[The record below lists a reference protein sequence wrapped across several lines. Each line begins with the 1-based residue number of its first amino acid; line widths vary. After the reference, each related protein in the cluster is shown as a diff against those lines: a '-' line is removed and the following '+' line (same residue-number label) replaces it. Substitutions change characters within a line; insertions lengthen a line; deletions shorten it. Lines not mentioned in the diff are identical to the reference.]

1 MTECN
6 AEPIRF
12 SSLGRKDVVA
22 DFAGGTITSDAGGLL
37 LREADRRLGLTRALA
52 EVVPD
57 PRKPLLV
64 VHEQRTMIAQ
74 RVLGI
79 ALGYEDL
86 NDHQTLRNDPLLQ
99 TLTEKTP
106 DPEEPLASPPTLC
119 RFENRVGRQAL
130 AQMAEVLVETFIASF
145 DSPPEELILDFDATD
160 DRVHGQQEGRGF
172 HGYYDHYCFLPLYV
186 FCGEKLLVAY
196 LRPSRIDAAKH
207 SLAIL
212 KLLACRLRQ
221 QWPGVRIIF
230 RADSGFCRWKL
241 LRWCDRHHVGY
252 CVGLARNKVL
262 ETMAEPFMTAARK
275 TFDATGEKQ
284 RRFHDLTYAAETWDR
299 RRRVILKAEHLEQGP
314 NARFVVTNLDH
325 LTAEQVYDELYVQR
339 GDAENRIKE
348 QQLGLFADRTS
359 CSKFLANQFRLLLA
373 SAAYVLVEH
382 LRRVGLQ
389 ATELAHAQA
398 TTIRTKLLK
407 IGGRVRISVRR
418 VHLSL
423 ASGHPLQSLFR
434 QVARRLTCAPARR
447 LTREPA
453 RQLNHGTTRPLT
465 HETRPRPAPA

>member
-1 MTECN
+1 MTQCN

-12 SSLGRKDVVA
+12 SSLGRKNVVA

-52 EVVPD
+52 DVIPD
-57 PRKPLLV
+57 PREPTLV
-64 VHEQRTMIAQ
+64 RHEQRTMIAQ

-79 ALGYEDL
+79 ALGHEDL

-106 DPEEPLASPPTLC
+106 DLEEPLASPPTLC
-119 RFENRVGRQAL
+119 RLENRVGRKAL
-130 AQMAEVLVETFIASF
+130 VQMSEVLVESFVASF
-145 DSPPEELILDFDATD
+145 DSPPKELVLDFDATD
-160 DRVHGQQEGRGF
+160 DVVHGNQEGRGF

-186 FCGEKLLVAY
+186 FCEEQLLVSY
-196 LRPSRIDAAKH
+196 LRPSLIDAAKH
-207 SLAIL
+207 SRAIL
-212 KLLACRLRQ
+212 KLLVRRFRRE
-221 QWPGVRIIF
+221 WPAVRIIF

-241 LRWCDRHHVGY
+241 LRWCDRHDVGY

-262 ETMAEPFMTAARK
+262 EALAEPFMSAAEK
-275 TFDATGEKQ
+275 NFEAAGEKQ
-284 RRFHDLTYAAETWDR
+284 RAFHELTYAAGTWDR
-299 RRRVILKAEHLEQGP
+299 RRRVILKAEHMEQGA
-314 NARFVVTNLDH
+314 NARFVVSNLAH

-359 CSKFLANQFRLLLA
+359 CRKFLANQFRLLLA
-373 SAAYVLVEH
+373 SAGYVLIEY
-382 LRRVGLQ
+382 LRRVGLKG
-389 ATELAHAQA
+389 TELAKAQV

-418 VHLSL
+418 IYLSL

-434 QVARRLTCAPARR
+434 RVARRLTRDIAS
-447 LTREPA
+447 
-453 RQLNHGTTRPLT
+453 H
-465 HETRPRPAPA
+465 PAPT

>member
-1 MTECN
+1 MTQCN

-12 SSLGRKDVVA
+12 SSLGRKNVVA

-52 EVVPD
+52 DVIPD
-57 PRKPLLV
+57 PREPLLIR
-64 VHEQRTMIAQ
+64 HEQRTMIAQ
-74 RVLGI
+74 RIHGI

-106 DPEEPLASPPTLC
+106 DPKEPLASPPTLC
-119 RFENRVGRQAL
+119 RLENRVGRQAL
-130 AQMAEVLVETFIASF
+130 VQMAEVLVETFVASF
-145 DSPPEELILDFDATD
+145 AEPPDELILDFDATD
-160 DRVHGQQEGRGF
+160 DRVHGHQEGRGF

-186 FCGEKLLVAY
+186 FCGEKLLVSY
-196 LRPSRIDAAKH
+196 LRPSLIDAAKH
-207 SLAIL
+207 SRAIL
-212 KLLACRLRQ
+212 KLLVRRLRQ
-221 QWPGVRIIF
+221 QWPDVRIVF

-241 LRWCDRHHVGY
+241 LRWCDRHNVGY

-262 ETMAEPFMTAARK
+262 EALAEPFMTAAK
-275 TFDATGEKQ
+275 DNFEATGEKQ
-284 RRFHDLTYAAETWDR
+284 RRFHELTYAAETWDR
-299 RRRVILKAEHLEQGP
+299 ERRVILKAEHLEQGR

-382 LRRVGLQ
+382 LRRVALKG
-389 ATELAHAQA
+389 TELAKAQV
-398 TTIRTKLLK
+398 TTIRAKLLK

-418 VHLSL
+418 IYLSL
-423 ASGHPLQSLFR
+423 ASGHPLQALFR
-434 QVARRLTCAPARR
+434 QVARRLT
-447 LTREPA
+447 REVA
-453 RQLNHGTTRPLT
+453 AH
-465 HETRPRPAPA
+465 PAPT